1 MFFSAIDDGIALLK
15 RARSGFET
23 TQDAERARDV
33 VYLLAMWVVR
43 RLLYVTMRVRFQPV
57 SNQFFSYQINT
68 NARVL
73 DFYSKTSGR
82 CQNKTYL
89 PESLPQYLSLC
100 KRTWKQTALKPR
112 SWKDGSGA
120 DDALVVSLRSA
131 ETPPTLAL
139 PPHCEGRWT
148 FLAVDRMSEPVASVG
163 LTAVLSLSFGKKT
176 KTRLSFLMFHVHM
189 LHLKTCSPKRKT
201 EWACVWC
208 QTAWCGSSFVTPV
221 FGTVVIR
228 SPLKIIFFC

>member
-1 MFFSAIDDGIALLK
+1 MRVKRTRNSHLIWKNTLFLLRKFPTFMFFSAIDDGIALLK

-120 DDALVVSLRSA
+120 DDALMVSLRSA
-131 ETPPTLAL
+131 ETPRTLAL
-139 PPHCEGRWT
+139 RPIVR
-148 FLAVDRMSEPVASVG
+148 VAELFSLLTGCLSQWQASGSQLYSV
-163 LTAVLSLSFGKKT
+163 
-176 KTRLSFLMFHVHM
+176 
-189 LHLKTCSPKRKT
+189 
-201 EWACVWC
+201 
-208 QTAWCGSSFVTPV
+208 
-221 FGTVVIR
+221 
-228 SPLKIIFFC
+228 